1 MKHLKTALSA
11 SSVLGPL
18 ISTAAP
24 LCAGGVCTVAA
35 PLLGTA
41 VTGAAPAAS
50 LLALS
55 GSGAAGLL
63 AASSTPVRLFG
74 TAAPVFPWTNLV
86 SLLLLSG
93 VFAWDIRVF
102 SQKGQ
107 WGRGVLLW
115 LAFVLLILAE
125 TWQPHGQSHPQAMQW
140 AGLAVGLPF
149 FLGLPYLGEL
159 SDGLLAFFAA
169 ILDSVGLLALALVF
183 GLPFFL
189 GWQPCPLCWVERGAL
204 AMTVL
209 PLVLTGVLDPPG
221 YSTANYFPQKLH
233 IRWWRPVFWFAGLL
247 ATAWQFLE
255 FHHAVIPPAL
265 CTSAAVSC
273 ATAASR
279 LLWGVPIVLWAL
291 VLFATGFA
299 VSLATAN
306 PRTSVRG
313 SQQFPEIRNSA
324 EECVGFCRSRGF
336 G

>member
-11 SSVLGPL
+11 SSVLGPI

-24 LCAGGVCTVAA
+24 LCAGGVCTIAA

-41 VTGAAPAAS
+41 ITGAAPAAS

-55 GSGAAGLL
+55 GSGVAGLL

-115 LAFVLLILAE
+115 LALVLLILAE
-125 TWQPHGQSHPQAMQW
+125 TWRIPGPHPQAMQW

-159 SDGLLAFFAA
+159 SEVLRETFAA
-169 ILDSVGLLALALVF
+169 ILDLAGLLALALVF
-183 GLPFFL
+183 GLQLFL

-209 PLVLTGVLDPPG
+209 PLVLTGVLDPPES
-221 YSTANYFPQKLH
+221 STASCFPLELRIH
-233 IRWWRPVFWFAGLL
+233 RWRSVFWFAGLL
-247 ATAWQFLE
+247 AAAYQFLE
-255 FHHAVIPPAL
+255 FHHAVIPPTL

-279 LLWGVPIVLWAL
+279 LLLGVPIVLWAL
-291 VLFATGFA
+291 VFFATGFA

-306 PRTSVRG
+306 SRTSVMG
-313 SQQFPEIRNSA
+313 V
-324 EECVGFCRSRGF
+324 C
-336 G
+336 